1 MFYNID
7 LEVWLA
13 LTTAFTLF
21 IPALV
26 AQTDTYIIHMD
37 VSAMPKA
44 FSTQHSWHLAT
55 LSSVFTD
62 STATTSISAAAAAS
76 SKLLYSYTHAINGFS
91 ACLTPW
97 ELDIL
102 KASPG
107 YISAFKDVRVEAD
120 TTRSTSF
127 LGLNP
132 KSRAWKNSNYGEG
145 MIIGVVD
152 SGVWPESESYSDKG
166 MSSIPK
172 RWRGECESGTQF
184 NSSLCNKKL
193 IGARSFNK
201 GVIANDPNVTIS
213 MNSTRDTDGHGTHT
227 SSTAAGN
234 FVEGASYFGYAM
246 GTARG
251 VAPRSHVA
259 VYKAL
264 WDEGTFASDIIAA
277 IDQAIIDQV
286 DVLSISLSVFGVPF
300 YEDPIALAT
309 FAAVQKNIVVAGS
322 AGNRGSS
329 ILTIRNAAPW
339 VLTVAASTID
349 RKFNAVM
356 KLGDGVTVTGLA
368 IYPLDFPSRK
378 LPIVFTNGACSTVAE
393 FSDFD
398 KSVVVCEET
407 IDTSLEIQFGTVGAT
422 NVTGGVFI
430 TNSTEFDSS
439 LPSRFPAIFL
449 NFQNGQKLKK
459 YINASTSPQVSIKFK
474 RNSVRN
480 TAAPSVAA
488 YSSRGPSR
496 IIPEVLK
503 PDIMAPG
510 TQILA
515 AWPEKSSVGFKN
527 GKKIFS
533 NFEILSGT
541 SMACPHAA
549 GVAALLKKAHPDW
562 SPAAIKS
569 AMMTTA
575 DTMDRN
581 NEPIKDLGLVNLPAT
596 PVAMGSG
603 HINPNKALNP
613 GLIYDLKS
621 TDYVK
626 LLCALNYT
634 QSQIQIITKS
644 PSNDCSSPSLDI
656 NYPSF
661 IAFFNGE
668 ESESNLTTVKEFHRT
683 VTNVGDA
690 ISTYTASWTPIN
702 GLNVSVVPK
711 KLQFKAM
718 NEKLTYK
725 LVLQGPK
732 KTEEFLAFGQLSWVD
747 SKRKHIVRSP
757 IVVASFHVDNI
768 G

>member
-1 MFYNID
+1 MYNNIH
-7 LEVWLA
+7 LYVWLS
-13 LTTAFTLF
+13 LTTTFSLF
-21 IPALV
+21 IPTIV
-26 AQTDTYIIHMD
+26 AQTDTYIVHMD
-37 VSAMPKA
+37 LSAMPNA

-55 LSSVFTD
+55 LSSVFED
-62 STATTSISAAAAAS
+62 SKAKTSISTAS
-76 SKLLYSYTHAINGFS
+76 SKLLYTYTHAINGFS
-91 ACLTPW
+91 ARLNPT

-107 YISAFKDVRVEAD
+107 YISAFRDVRVQAD

-132 KSRAWKNSNYGEG
+132 SSGAWKASNSGDG

-172 RWRGECESGTQF
+172 RWTGECETGTQF

-193 IGARSFNK
+193 IGARYFNK

-213 MNSTRDTDGHGTHT
+213 MNSPRDTDGHGTHT

-251 VAPRSHVA
+251 AAPRSHVA

-264 WDEGTFASDIIAA
+264 WDEGGFASDIIAA

-300 YEDPIALAT
+300 YEDPVALAT
-309 FAAVQKNIVVAGS
+309 FSAVERNIVVAGS
-322 AGNRGSS
+322 AGNRGPSG
-329 ILTIRNAAPW
+329 LTIRNAAPW
-339 VLTVAASTID
+339 ILTVAASTID
-349 RKFNAVM
+349 RKFNAVI
-356 KLGDGVTVTGLA
+356 KLGDGVTTTGQALF
-368 IYPLDFPSRK
+368 PLSFPSRK
-378 LPIVFTNGACSTVAE
+378 LPIVFINGCLAMDE
-393 FSDFD
+393 FSGFE

-407 IDTSLEIQFGTVGAT
+407 IEASIESQFGTVAAT

-430 TNSTEFDSS
+430 TNSTEIDTFF
-439 LPSRFPAIFL
+439 PSRFPAIVLDFE
-449 NFQNGQKLKK
+449 NGQKLKK
-459 YINASTSPQVSIKFK
+459 YINASTSPQVSIKFN
-474 RNSVRN
+474 RNSVSN
-480 TAAPSVAA
+480 KAAPSVAA

-515 AWPEKSSVGFKN
+515 AWPENSSVEFIN
-527 GKKIFS
+527 GRNIFS
-533 NFEILSGT
+533 NFEIISGT
-541 SMACPHAA
+541 SMACPHIA

-581 NEPIKDLGLVNLPAT
+581 NEAIKDLGLFNRPAN
-596 PVAMGSG
+596 PLDMGSG

-621 TDYVK
+621 SDYVK
-626 LLCALNYT
+626 ILCALNYT

-644 PSNDCSSPSLDI
+644 SSNDCSSPSLDI

-668 ESESNLTTVKEFHRT
+668 ESEANLTTVKEFHRT

-690 ISTYTASWTPIN
+690 ISTYTASWTPIK
-702 GLNVSVVPK
+702 GLNVSVVPN
-711 KLQFKAM
+711 KLEFKAK
-718 NEKLTYK
+718 NQKLTYK

-732 KTEEFLAFGQLSWVD
+732 RTEEQEAYGEVRWVD
-747 SKRKHIVRSP
+747 SKLNHIVRSP
-757 IVVASFHVDNI
+757 IVVANYHVDDI

>member
-1 MFYNID
+1 MYYNIHH
-7 LEVWLA
+7 LYPWVVVLTIAIPTLA
-13 LTTAFTLF
+13 
-21 IPALV
+21 
-26 AQTDTYIIHMD
+26 AQTHTYIVHMD
-37 VSAMPKA
+37 LSAMPNA

-55 LSSVFTD
+55 LSTVFAD
-62 STATTSISAAAAAS
+62 SKATTSFSEAS
-76 SKLLYSYTHAINGFS
+76 SKLLYTYTHAINGFS
-91 ACLTPW
+91 AHLTPT

-107 YISAFKDVRVEAD
+107 YLSSFKDVRVDAD

-127 LGLNP
+127 LGLDPN
-132 KSRAWKNSNYGEG
+132 SGAWNISNSGDG

-152 SGVWPESESYSDKG
+152 SGVWPESKSYSDKE
-166 MSSIPK
+166 MSRIPK
-172 RWRGECESGTQF
+172 RWRGQCESGTQF

-201 GVIANDPNVTIS
+201 GLIANDPSVNIS
-213 MNSTRDTDGHGTHT
+213 MNSPRDTDGHGTHT

-251 VAPRSHVA
+251 AAPRSHVA

-264 WDEGTFASDIIAA
+264 WDEGSFASDIIAA
-277 IDQAIIDQV
+277 IDQAIIDEV

-309 FAAVQKNIVVAGS
+309 FSAVERNIVVAGS
-322 AGNRGSS
+322 AGNGGPSG
-329 ILTIRNAAPW
+329 LTIRNAAPW
-339 VLTVAASTID
+339 IITVAASTID

-356 KLGDGVTVTGLA
+356 KLGNGVTITGQALF
-368 IYPLDFPSRK
+368 PLSFPARK
-378 LPIVFTNGACSTVAE
+378 LPIVLIKGPCLAMEELSGFE
-393 FSDFD
+393 

-407 IDTSLEIQFGTVGAT
+407 IQTETSSQFGTVEAT

-430 TNSTEFDSS
+430 SNSTELDLFF
-439 LPSRFPAIFL
+439 PSRFPAIVLDFET
-449 NFQNGQKLKK
+449 GQKLKR
-459 YINASTSPQVSIKFK
+459 YINASTSPQVTIKFD
-474 RNSVRN
+474 RNSVSN
-480 TAAPSVAA
+480 IAAPSLAA

-503 PDIMAPG
+503 PDIAAPG

-515 AWPEKSSVGFKN
+515 AWPENSSVEFIK
-527 GKKIFS
+527 GKTIFS
-533 NFEILSGT
+533 NFDILSGT
-541 SMACPHAA
+541 SMACPHIA
-549 GVAALLKKAHPDW
+549 GVAALLKKAHPEW

-575 DTMDRN
+575 DTMDN
-581 NEPIKDLGLVNLPAT
+581 KKEPIKDLGLFNLPA
-596 PVAMGSG
+596 VATEMGSG

-668 ESESNLTTVKEFHRT
+668 EAEANLTTVKEFHRT

-690 ISTYTASWTPIN
+690 VSTYTASWSPIKE
-702 GLNVSVVPK
+702 LKVSVVPK
-711 KLQFKAM
+711 KLEFKAK
-718 NEKLTYK
+718 NQKLSYK

-732 KTEEFLAFGQLSWVD
+732 KTEEQQAYGEVTWVD
-747 SKRKHIVRSP
+747 SKRKYIVRSP
-757 IVVASFHVDNI
+757 IVVANYHVDNI

>member
-1 MFYNID
+1 MYYNIH
-7 LEVWLA
+7 LYVWLS
-13 LTTAFTLF
+13 LTTTFSLS
-21 IPALV
+21 IPTLV
-26 AQTDTYIIHMD
+26 AQTDTYIVHMD
-37 VSAMPKA
+37 LSAMPKA

-55 LSSVFTD
+55 LSSVFSD
-62 STATTSISAAAAAS
+62 SKLTT
-76 SKLLYSYTHAINGFS
+76 SKLLYTYTHAINGFS
-91 ACLTPW
+91 ARLTPT

-132 KSRAWKNSNYGEG
+132 KSGAWKASNSGEG

-152 SGVWPESESYSDKG
+152 TGVWPESESYSDKG

-172 RWRGECESGTQF
+172 RWTGECESGTQF

-193 IGARSFNK
+193 IGARYFNK
-201 GVIANDPNVTIS
+201 GVIADNPNVTIS
-213 MNSTRDTDGHGTHT
+213 MNSPRDTSGHGTHT

-234 FVEGASYFGYAM
+234 FVERASYFGYAM
-246 GTARG
+246 GNARG
-251 VAPRSHVA
+251 AAPRSHVA

-264 WDEGTFASDIIAA
+264 WDEGGFASDIIAA
-277 IDQAIIDQV
+277 IDQAIIDEV

-300 YEDPIALAT
+300 YEDPVALAT
-309 FAAVQKNIVVAGS
+309 FSAVERNIVVAGS
-322 AGNRGSS
+322 AGNRGPSG
-329 ILTIRNAAPW
+329 LTIRNAAPW
-339 VLTVAASTID
+339 IVTVAASTID

-356 KLGDGVTVTGLA
+356 KQGDGVTSTGQGLF
-368 IYPLDFPSRK
+368 PLSFPSRK
-378 LPIVFTNGACSTVAE
+378 LPIVFINGACFGIDE
-393 FSDFD
+393 FPGFI
-398 KSVVVCEET
+398 VVCEET
-407 IDTSLEIQFGTVGAT
+407 IEVSIESQFLIVESAT
-422 NVTGGVFI
+422 NVTGCVFI
-430 TNSTEFDSS
+430 TNSTEIDLFF
-439 LPSRFPAIFL
+439 PSKFPAIALDFE
-449 NFQNGQKLKK
+449 NGQKLKK
-459 YINASTSPQVSIKFK
+459 YINASTSPKVSIKFK

-515 AWPEKSSVGFKN
+515 AWPENSSVEFIN
-527 GKKIFS
+527 GRNIFS
-533 NFEILSGT
+533 NFEIISGT
-541 SMACPHAA
+541 SMACPHIA

-581 NEPIKDLGLVNLPAT
+581 NEPIKDLGLFNWPAN
-596 PVAMGSG
+596 PLDMGSG

-621 TDYVK
+621 SDYVK
-626 LLCALNYT
+626 ILCALNYT

-644 PSNDCSSPSLDI
+644 SSNDCSSPSLDI

-668 ESESNLTTVKEFHRT
+668 ESEANLTTVKEFHRT

-690 ISTYTASWTPIN
+690 ISTYTASWTPIK
-702 GLNVSVVPK
+702 GLNVSVVPN
-711 KLQFKAM
+711 KLEFKAK
-718 NEKLTYK
+718 NQKLTYK

-732 KTEEFLAFGQLSWVD
+732 RTEEQEAYGEVRWVD
-747 SKRKHIVRSP
+747 SKLKHIVRSP
-757 IVVASFHVDNI
+757 IVVANYHVDDI

>member
-1 MFYNID
+1 MYHNID
-7 LEVWLA
+7 LKVWVA
-13 LTTAFTLF
+13 LTTAFSVF
-21 IPALV
+21 IPTVV
-26 AQTDTYIIHMD
+26 AQTNTYIVHMD
-37 VSAMPKA
+37 ISAMPTA
-44 FSTQHSWHLAT
+44 FSTQHNWHLAT
-55 LSSVFTD
+55 LSSVLAD
-62 STATTSISAAAAAS
+62 SKPTTSISSAS
-76 SKLLYSYTHAINGFS
+76 SKLLYTYTHAINGFS
-91 ACLTPW
+91 ARLTPT

-107 YISAFKDVRVEAD
+107 YISAFEDVRVEAD

-132 KSRAWKNSNYGEG
+132 KSGAWKASNYGDG

-152 SGVWPESESYSDKG
+152 TGVWPESESYSDKG

-172 RWRGECESGTQF
+172 KWRGKCEGGTQF
-184 NSSLCNKKL
+184 NSSHCNKKL
-193 IGARSFNK
+193 IGARSFSK
-201 GVIANDPNVTIS
+201 GVIADNPNVTIS
-213 MNSTRDTDGHGTHT
+213 MKSSRDTDGHGTHT

-246 GTARG
+246 GTSRG
-251 VAPRSHVA
+251 VAPRSHIA
-259 VYKAL
+259 VYKAV
-264 WDEGTFASDIIAA
+264 WDEGTFGSDIIAA

-309 FAAVQKNIVVAGS
+309 FAAMEKNIVVAAS
-322 AGNRGSS
+322 AGNQGSS
-329 ILTIRNAAPW
+329 SLTVRNAAPW
-339 VLTVAASTID
+339 ILTVAASTID

-356 KLGDGVTVTGLA
+356 KLRDGVTITGVA
-368 IYPLDFPSRK
+368 MYPRSFPSRK
-378 LPIVFTNGACSTVAE
+378 LPIVFINGPCSASEE
-393 FSDFD
+393 FSNFD
-398 KSVVVCEET
+398 DKKVVVCEEM
-407 IDTSLEIQFGTVGAT
+407 IDTSIEIQVGTVGAT
-422 NVTGGVFI
+422 NVTAGVFI
-430 TNSTEFDSS
+430 TNSTEFDLS
-439 LPSRFPAIFL
+439 LPSRFPGVFL
-449 NFQNGQKLKK
+449 NFENGQKLKE
-459 YINASTSPQVSIKFK
+459 YINTSSSPQVSIKFK
-474 RNSVRN
+474 TNSVRN
-480 TAAPSVAA
+480 KEAPSVAA

-496 IIPEVLK
+496 IVPEVLK
-503 PDIMAPG
+503 PDIVAPG
-510 TQILA
+510 THILA
-515 AWPEKSSVGFKN
+515 AWPENISVDFIN
-527 GKKIFS
+527 GKNIFS
-533 NFEILSGT
+533 NFNVLSGT

-549 GVAALLKKAHPDW
+549 GVSALLKKAHPEW

-575 DTMDRN
+575 DTMDLN
-581 NEPIKDLGLVNLPAT
+581 NEPIKDLGLFNLAAT
-596 PVAMGSG
+596 PVAMGG
-603 HINPNKALNP
+603 GQINPNKALNP

-644 PSNDCSSPSLDI
+644 LSNDCSSPSLDI

-690 ISTYTASWTPIN
+690 ISTYTASWTPIK
-702 GLNVSVVPK
+702 GLKISVVPK
-711 KLQFKAM
+711 TLKFKAK

-732 KTEEFLAFGQLSWVD
+732 KTEEFLTFGQLSWVH
-747 SKRKHIVRSP
+747 SKQKHIVRSP
-757 IVVASFHVDNI
+757 IMVANFHVDNI